1 MERISNTKK
10 VYIEDQ
16 NKLDAK
22 YIRYIYSLLRYEY
35 VRNQC
40 INSRVRYVYQSYYFY

>member
-1 MERISNTKK
+1 MERIKNPRK

-22 YIRYIYSLLRYEY
+22 YIKYIYSLLRYEY
-35 VRNQC
+35 VSNQC
-40 INSRVRYVYQSYYFY
+40 VNYRVRYVP